1 MTMSDLNIAVLRHG
15 LSKINELKQ
24 LLSIADQLGVGI
36 DGFIYNA
43 YEKPSSYYGYYG
55 LYGNYAYQYYAKKYL
70 YESYEYDKKIKA
82 FISISLSIML
92 SSCSLS
98 PGMHMDVQKNRST
111 GNNEVFIESIGR
123 TIPIIE
129 VTADSIANLATSSIY
144 RIGNGDEIVIT
155 VWGIPDIFPITSIS
169 PDQNRR
175 RVDSNG
181 NIYFPFV
188 GLVKAAGKTQNELR
202 SELALKLS
210 SSFNEPQLDLSIAK
224 FNSKKIYLLG
234 EVTQP
239 EKINL
244 TDVPITLADAI
255 GEVKG
260 LSTVTAN
267 GADVFIIRSE
277 VPDSGDPIIFRAN
290 LSSPAGFLA
299 AGNFYLS
306 DNDIVYVNAKGTT
319 RWNRVISQFF
329 PFSTFLNSID
339 NLTRN

>member
-1 MTMSDLNIAVLRHG
+1 MNMT
-15 LSKINELKQ
+15 
-24 LLSIADQLGVGI
+24 
-36 DGFIYNA
+36 
-43 YEKPSSYYGYYG
+43 
-55 LYGNYAYQYYAKKYL
+55 
-70 YESYEYDKKIKA
+70 KKIKLLLV
-82 FISISLSIML
+82 IIVTGILSN
-92 SSCSLS
+92 CSLS
-98 PGMHMDVQKNRST
+98 PGMHMDTQKNRST
-111 GNNEVFIESIGR
+111 GDDEVYIKSIDK
-123 TIPIIE
+123 TISIIE
-129 VTADSIANLATSSIY
+129 VTTPSITDLTSNSIY

-155 VWGIPDIFPITSIS
+155 VWGIPDIFPITGIS

-202 SELALKLS
+202 TELALKLS
-210 SSFNEPQLDLSIAK
+210 QSFNEPQLDLSIAK

-277 VPDSGDPIIFRAN
+277 ANASGDPLIFRAN

-299 AGNFYLS
+299 AGNFYLL

-339 NLTRN
+339 NLTNN

>member
-1 MTMSDLNIAVLRHG
+1 MNMT
-15 LSKINELKQ
+15 
-24 LLSIADQLGVGI
+24 
-36 DGFIYNA
+36 
-43 YEKPSSYYGYYG
+43 
-55 LYGNYAYQYYAKKYL
+55 KY
-70 YESYEYDKKIKA
+70 IKV
-82 FISISLSIML
+82 FFVITVITIL

-98 PGMHMDVQKNRST
+98 PGMHMDTQKNRST
-111 GNNEVFIESIGR
+111 GNDEVYIKSIDK
-123 TIPIIE
+123 TVPIIE
-129 VTADSIANLATSSIY
+129 VTTTSTTDLTLNNIY

-210 SSFNEPQLDLSIAK
+210 NSFNEPQLDLSIAK

-277 VPDSGDPIIFRAN
+277 TSASGYPVIYRAN

-299 AGNFYLS
+299 AGNFYLV
-306 DNDIVYVNAKGTT
+306 DKDIVYVNAKGTT
-319 RWNRVISQFF
+319 RWNRVISQFL
-329 PFSTFLNSID
+329 PFSSFLNSID
-339 NLTRN
+339 NLTNN

>member
-1 MTMSDLNIAVLRHG
+1 
-15 LSKINELKQ
+15 
-24 LLSIADQLGVGI
+24 
-36 DGFIYNA
+36 
-43 YEKPSSYYGYYG
+43 
-55 LYGNYAYQYYAKKYL
+55 
-70 YESYEYDKKIKA
+70 
-82 FISISLSIML
+82 
-92 SSCSLS
+92 
-98 PGMHMDVQKNRST
+98 MDTQKNRST
-111 GNNEVFIESIGR
+111 GNDEVFIESIGK

-129 VTADSIANLATSSIY
+129 VSASSITDSNLNSIY

-155 VWGIPDIFPITSIS
+155 VWGIPDIFPITGIS

-188 GLVKAAGKTQNELR
+188 GLVQAAGKTQNELR
-202 SELALKLS
+202 AELALKLS
-210 SSFNEPQLDLSIAK
+210 NSFTEPQLDLSIAK

-239 EKINL
+239 ERINL

-277 VPDSGDPIIFRAN
+277 LSITGDPVIFRAN

-299 AGNFYLS
+299 AGNFYLM
-306 DNDIVYVNAKGTT
+306 DNDIIYVNAKGTT

-339 NLTRN
+339 NLTNN